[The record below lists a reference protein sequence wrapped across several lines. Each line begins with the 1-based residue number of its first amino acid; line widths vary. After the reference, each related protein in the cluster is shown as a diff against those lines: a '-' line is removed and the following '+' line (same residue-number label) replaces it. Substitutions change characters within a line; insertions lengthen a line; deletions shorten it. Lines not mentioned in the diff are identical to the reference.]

1 MKSLLIGEAATGADI
16 ARVRAVFAA
25 DPRVERIVSLETQ
38 QLGPDE
44 LFVGAHVVLDDA
56 LSGEDAARAIDE
68 IVAAVQAQVPEARR
82 VFVEPEVA

>member
-56 LSGEDAARAIDE
+56 LSGEDAAVGDRRDRRRGAGTGARG
-68 IVAAVQAQVPEARR
+68 AASVRGT
-82 VFVEPEVA
+82 